1 MKKEKNSWR
10 LSSDLVAYFPSD
22 RYRDRVYLASPE
34 KKSYKSAVQKIM
46 DSSVFSEV
54 QLESNVF
61 NLKIEEDLSIH
72 VKCSDFPDPNKYY
85 EVGNFHRSI
94 QGWPVIGKIITQ
106 IKNNKANFEDVEFE
120 AVFSEDYPGDVY
132 FISAEMSEYKS
143 AFEEMKR
150 RMNCSL
156 NKKVKKWIPGN
167 RYDTLTDTYYFLGEF
182 KSRKSNELNS
192 DYLEDSKM
200 TSVYLYTSELMNE
213 TKISEVLKSRKLG
226 VLDEDINI
234 LYSLPSAVDS
244 GKVLENDV
252 NNIEDF
258 HEDILNNS
266 IKGYSEVSEYGYLKY
281 LHTKHIFNILSIQGD
296 NNSSNKPSVINS
308 ITTVIKNLLTE
319 SLLTYWD
326 TNRNNKDQYIGK
338 DNSIEENI
346 KNLTKRFYYDIK
358 DENSL
363 RCLYY
368 PKLFSELGIDVESIA
383 EKVIINNSPEEL
395 IKDNFKSYLS
405 TGSIYFQNHHLD
417 KTCRVSK
424 QRIKS
429 TNYSLDIVTLEQLFP
444 NTQNLLSDLKQLI
457 EFARGNYGLGV
468 RNYYETNIGTKKS
481 PKVYVTINVNILD
494 LINYYGGIDKVPQT
508 VSTEIMSDK
517 FWNLEV
523 LIDKDGELK

>member
-1 MKKEKNSWR
+1 
-10 LSSDLVAYFPSD
+10 
-22 RYRDRVYLASPE
+22 
-34 KKSYKSAVQKIM
+34 
-46 DSSVFSEV
+46 
-54 QLESNVF
+54 
-61 NLKIEEDLSIH
+61 
-72 VKCSDFPDPNKYY
+72 
-85 EVGNFHRSI
+85 
-94 QGWPVIGKIITQ
+94 
-106 IKNNKANFEDVEFE
+106 
-120 AVFSEDYPGDVY
+120 
-132 FISAEMSEYKS
+132 
-143 AFEEMKR
+143 
-150 RMNCSL
+150 
-156 NKKVKKWIPGN
+156 
-167 RYDTLTDTYYFLGEF
+167 
-182 KSRKSNELNS
+182 
-192 DYLEDSKM
+192 
-200 TSVYLYTSELMNE
+200 MNE